1 MRIFICVL
9 LISVYA
15 YAGNEAMFGLNFGQ
29 TPKEIRALGST
40 LTFKDNNKNF
50 SSYTC
55 NSLPKNSSSAE
66 SYTLIFSDDSLVK
79 VIMIGNTIS
88 NDIYGS
94 DGKEAFINTFE
105 LLKKKYIVH
114 LFRTELGLE
123 LYDESDEFYQCLA
136 YDGCGL
142 YAAILK
148 NDSKNITLQLK
159 GLERGK
165 GYLILT
171 AEAVPEFEKALE
183 KSKLTTN
190 KGDLEAF

>member
-1 MRIFICVL
+1 
-9 LISVYA
+9 
-15 YAGNEAMFGLNFGQ
+15 MFGLNFGQ
-29 TPKEIRALGST
+29 TPKEIRAMGSV
-40 LTFKDNNKNF
+40 LSFKDNNKNL

-66 SYTLIFSDDSLVK
+66 GYTLIFSDDSLVK
-79 VIMIGNTIS
+79 IIMIGNTIS

-105 LLKKKYIVH
+105 LLKKKYTIH
-114 LFRTELGLE
+114 LIRTDSGLE
-123 LYDESDEFYQCLA
+123 LYDEPDEFYQCLA

-142 YAAILK
+142 YAAVLK
-148 NDSKNITLQLK
+148 NDFKNITLQLK

-183 KSKLTTN
+183 KQKLTTN
-190 KGDLEAF
+190 KNDSDAF